1 MADKC
6 SLCKDCVDRNTDYW
20 QRPCFVCTFGNR
32 FHDED
37 EPMKP
42 SEAKQR
48 WK

>member
-1 MADKC
+1 MANKWTNCDE
-6 SLCKDCVDRNTDYW
+6 CVDSATDYW
-20 QRPCFVCTFGNR
+20 QRPCFICTFGDM

-42 SEAKQR
+42 SEAKER